1 MHLWSRWT
9 VLHIPII
16 TEEVLPFP
24 YPSLNPLLSSFNLV
38 TTDGVAHVLF
48 ILVEKHHIVVT
59 LRCSPIKWSQS
70 IFTCQIRASPSIKEE
85 KHHIFVAFICSPM
98 KWSPSTYPC

>member
-38 TTDGVAHVLF
+38 TTDGVAH
-48 ILVEKHHIVVT
+48 
-59 LRCSPIKWSQS
+59 SNPD
-70 IFTCQIRASPSIKEE
+70 
-85 KHHIFVAFICSPM
+85 
-98 KWSPSTYPC
+98 